1 MTTTTEARIIPL
13 IPADMYSAPVMAVSP
28 AEALLTPEE
37 QEQQRLAD
45 ETWRRSIPA
54 QVFLNYFFALSYHI
68 QEGESPPSTPCAP
81 PPSWA
86 TRTSCVMPCTG
97 PSRRPTIPFFRA
109 CKPSSILPACARTTP
124 KSFAARWAAWW

>member
-1 MTTTTEARIIPL
+1 MMTKPEARIIPL
-13 IPADMYSAPVMAVSP
+13 IPADTYPAPVMSVSP

-68 QEGESPPSTPCAP
+68 QEGESPL
-81 PPSWA
+81 
-86 TRTSCVMPCTG
+86 G
-97 PSRRPTIPFFRA
+97 G
-109 CKPSSILPACARTTP
+109 
-124 KSFAARWAAWW
+124 